1 MILRK
6 SGNREGITNQYRL
19 VTDFRRLNALTKSST
34 YVPLSPLIR
43 TIIKQ
48 LSSAKIFSASDV
60 VGGFYQQTLAEEDRD
75 KTTFVCHTAKG
86 ERKFCF
92 RVSCLGL
99 TGAPAAYQ
107 LHMEDVLQGIH
118 GDGVMIYIDDFLYY
132 SETVDSTWIL
142 WPECLKDC

>member
-1 MILRK
+1 M
-6 SGNREGITNQYRL
+6 
-19 VTDFRRLNALTKSST
+19 TDFRRLLNALTKSST
-34 YVPLSPLIR
+34 YVPPLIR

-86 ERKFCF
+86 ERKFRF

-99 TGAPAAYQ
+99 AGAPAAYQ

-118 GDGVMIYIDDFLYY
+118 GDGVLIYIDDFLYY
-132 SETVDSTWIL
+132 SETVEQHLDIMARVFERL
-142 WPECLKDC
+142 LKHGIYLHPQKCVWG